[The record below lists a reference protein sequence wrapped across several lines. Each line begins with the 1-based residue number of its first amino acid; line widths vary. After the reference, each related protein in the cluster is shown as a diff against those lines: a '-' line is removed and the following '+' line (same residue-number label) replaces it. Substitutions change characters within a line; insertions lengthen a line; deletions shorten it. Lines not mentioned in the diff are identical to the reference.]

1 VSGAIEGAQY
11 IKSKHRVFYDFSEK
25 QSIDCVR
32 DEEYGS
38 NGCEGGYPL
47 AVFSYYQ
54 KFEPLHLYRQKDPE
68 GEI

>member
-47 AVFSYYQ
+47 AVFSYY
-54 KFEPLHLYRQKDPE
+54 
-68 GEI
+68 